1 MKVGC
6 RTGGGEI
13 ALHPTPG
20 GLGETPSRRG
30 LSTSPQVVFRAPPR
44 ALKGHSRAA
53 SVARPVAE
61 SPAGGCTL
69 LWMNVP
75 PHTSP
80 RCTSRTTFFGSVLT
94 VDITLDAGMPPFFMA
109 VISAIFC
116 GFLPIY
122 VLIVWTSPF
131 YNGNIAQ

>member
-1 MKVGC
+1 MYVYYY
-6 RTGGGEI
+6 RTYEKAVSGGERGKKEDI
-13 ALHPTPG
+13 AKGHYLPRVNSPG
-20 GLGETPSRRG
+20 G
-30 LSTSPQVVFRAPPR
+30 
-44 ALKGHSRAA
+44 
-53 SVARPVAE
+53 PVAE

-69 LWMNVP
+69 LWMCPLIPAVHKSNDV
-75 PHTSP
+75 
-80 RCTSRTTFFGSVLT
+80 FGSVLT
-94 VDITLDAGMPPFFMA
+94 VDITMDAGMPQFFMA

>member
-1 MKVGC
+1 MMSVTGC
-6 RTGGGEI
+6 RVTRRR
-13 ALHPTPG
+13 LHP
-20 GLGETPSRRG
+20 
-30 LSTSPQVVFRAPPR
+30 F
-44 ALKGHSRAA
+44 
-53 SVARPVAE
+53 
-61 SPAGGCTL
+61 
-69 LWMNVP
+69 MNNVP

-94 VDITLDAGMPPFFMA
+94 VDITMDAGMPQFFMA